1 MGFEVCGHHSL
12 GNTSG
17 LIVEVTQI
25 TTHGLSWSVR
35 IATKVFG
42 SVLNTFM

>member
-1 MGFEVCGHHSL
+1 MGFEVCEHHSL

-25 TTHGLSWSVR
+25 TTRALSWSVR
-35 IATKVFG
+35 IET
-42 SVLNTFM
+42 